1 MIKNYLKP
9 FLVLS
14 FGLSLTMFMNCS
26 ETKNS
31 EFENKNTN
39 KSDTLD
45 TITPN
50 YATYV
55 PIDDTLI
62 VIDSIAGLLN
72 DDELLDYILVC
83 KSQNESE
90 TEYDE
95 YDRKSFIYVG
105 QQNGVYKLHSTN
117 IGAVL
122 CKNCGGVFG
131 DPYDG
136 INIDSKKGF
145 SITHYGGSNF
155 RWGILSKFTYDITVD
170 NWVLTSVENSSF
182 STNDPENVE
191 SILLTSEQFGTVY
204 FQNFDV
210 NMYLE

>member
-1 MIKNYLKP
+1 MIENYLKP
-9 FLVLS
+9 FLLLS
-14 FGLSLTMFMNCS
+14 FGLSLTMFLNCS
-26 ETKNS
+26 ETKTS
-31 EFENKNTN
+31 ESENKNTN

-50 YATYV
+50 YANYV

-105 QQNGVYKLHSTN
+105 QQNGVYKSHSTN

-136 INIDSKKGF
+136 INIDSNKEF

-155 RWGILSKFTYDITVD
+155 RWGILSKFTYDITLD

-182 STNDPENVE
+182 STNDPENEETNV
-191 SILLTSEQFGTVY
+191 LTNEQFGTVY